1 MQAWVKLV
9 HSIVEAEFPSFGIIS
24 ALSAFSLTGLPV
36 SVMPEARAKLQR
48 LAKAFDKHRL
58 VQQYMDHLPWAVRAY
73 KDAGQQGSHW
83 NAWAAAIQVTRR
95 LLFGQRKHPSDQ
107 LAFVLQRGLCFAPT
121 TSPIEQSFAMVAAS
135 LGTSRLGAQPIQESR
150 VIGLLLLKPSA
161 EELHE
166 LVARARANWS
176 RCFGSKATRTFSSER
191 SDKGVKRKLAGHY
204 SEPAPSGTKPTETQ
218 FRRNFHASL
227 EVASAGASS
236 STTPMRPDGAWGPS
250 HSKEEAFQHSKLSAK
265 FVEANLQGLILPHE
279 QTDVVQQATLEA
291 IQKMAKSFNQRESLA
306 SRGVRQLAS
315 QLPSDAELQRA
326 TVFVESGTSLPSNW
340 LGVLARYESRT
351 VTSLHDASLFV
362 VNNPWSVTDTLVA
375 WASALGGAWLVTPE
389 VLEHGRGAALRRLSA
404 LATPRKIWVDNAF
417 REQHPQIWHLIL
429 QLVDKYKAKW
439 RFLPS
444 AEAWAHAKAAAIHR
458 ARSTEVL
465 ALIGGN
471 SANVCERNHV
481 MDASGFLKFITRP
494 AELSS
499 LGMAGM

>member
-1 MQAWVKLV
+1 M
-9 HSIVEAEFPSFGIIS
+9 
-24 ALSAFSLTGLPV
+24 
-36 SVMPEARAKLQR
+36 
-48 LAKAFDKHRL
+48 
-58 VQQYMDHLPWAVRAY
+58 
-73 KDAGQQGSHW
+73 
-83 NAWAAAIQVTRR
+83 
-95 LLFGQRKHPSDQ
+95 
-107 LAFVLQRGLCFAPT
+107 
-121 TSPIEQSFAMVAAS
+121 
-135 LGTSRLGAQPIQESR
+135 
-150 VIGLLLLKPSA
+150 IGLLLLKPSA
-161 EELHE
+161 EELQE

-250 HSKEEAFQHSKLSAK
+250 HSKEKAFQQSKLSAK

-291 IQKMAKSFNQRESLA
+291 IRQMAKSFNQRESFA

-389 VLEHGRGAALRRLSA
+389 VL
-404 LATPRKIWVDNAF
+404 
-417 REQHPQIWHLIL
+417 
-429 QLVDKYKAKW
+429 
-439 RFLPS
+439 
-444 AEAWAHAKAAAIHR
+444 
-458 ARSTEVL
+458 
-465 ALIGGN
+465 
-471 SANVCERNHV
+471 
-481 MDASGFLKFITRP
+481 
-494 AELSS
+494 
-499 LGMAGM
+499 